1 MRDLT
6 RAHTVRATPRD
17 DRGSVSLEIA
27 ILGPA
32 LLLLVFSVVQVS
44 LWFCARSL
52 ALAAA
57 QEGVNAARTYSA
69 DPGSGV
75 TRARAFINEQA
86 GDSLTQTT
94 VTSAG
99 SSPTLIRIQ
108 VTGRSLSVLP
118 GVPGIEVTQSAAGP
132 IERFT
137 TGVGP

>member
-1 MRDLT
+1 MARE
-6 RAHTVRATPRD
+6 

-32 LLLLVFSVVQVS
+32 LLLLIFSVVQVS
-44 LWFCARSL
+44 LWFYARSL

-57 QEGVNAARTYSA
+57 QEGVNAGRTYSA

-118 GVPGIEVTQSAAGP
+118 GVPGIEVTQSAIGP

-137 TGVGP
+137 TGVAP